1 MEYMQYLDLDDANNN
16 IANASHILNKLKV
29 DDDDK
34 DALKQAKRHLTEASF
49 WILKIRGDI

>member
-1 MEYMQYLDLDDANNN
+1 MNYNQYLDLDDANNN
-16 IANASHILNKLKV
+16 IANASHILKKLKV